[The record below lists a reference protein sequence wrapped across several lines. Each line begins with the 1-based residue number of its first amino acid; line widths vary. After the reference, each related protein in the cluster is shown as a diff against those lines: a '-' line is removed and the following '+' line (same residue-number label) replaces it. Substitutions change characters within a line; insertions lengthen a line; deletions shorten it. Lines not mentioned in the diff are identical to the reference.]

1 MHIYHSQS
9 IPSMYVFLWPH
20 ALCDPCMAPSHLCS
34 HLSSQSATLRSSTG
48 PGPQPLLS
56 SAMSPASRQ
65 PRHWSMVCPARPVI
79 GQGASEHR
87 RLEPFSAG
95 THCEDE
101 SDQLPGPGRMRGQES
116 SSGGQLAVW
125 DHTLPGPLHTQPV
138 IQGSSNEWSQE
149 NQESSSETFDKV
161 ISVL

>member
-1 MHIYHSQS
+1 MHIFHSQS

-101 SDQLPGPGRMRGQES
+101 SDQLGR
-116 SSGGQLAVW
+116 GGCGARRAALAGSW
-125 DHTLPGPLHTQPV
+125 QCGIIHCLDHSTP
-138 IQGSSNEWSQE
+138 SQSYRDPAM
-149 NQESSSETFDKV
+149 NGHKRTKRVVPRHSIK
-161 ISVL
+161 